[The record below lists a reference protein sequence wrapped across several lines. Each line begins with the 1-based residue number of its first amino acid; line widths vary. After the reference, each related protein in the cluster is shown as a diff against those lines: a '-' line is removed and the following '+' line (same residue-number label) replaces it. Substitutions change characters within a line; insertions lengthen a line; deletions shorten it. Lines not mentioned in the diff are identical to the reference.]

1 MYWSSEAKLTSI
13 VKIEQE
19 RVISKGGNASLLYL
33 PKEYFTPG
41 EKVSSQLEVDSEG
54 NLKMTLTKKLF
65 NFTCESLRALVGAD
79 FSVEFDKTIAGTQ
92 IFSAAK
98 GSVSV
103 SCVKSTQD
111 LEPAHATVSRR
122 FSQIRT
128 PLEYQSLMDTLKKLT
143 EKKLDAY
150 IEPEGDL
157 DTINVFKNPQRYG
170 LKDQA
175 EAVEALH
182 ETSKKLDFS
191 ITVRLNS
198 KTNTVEEIKEVL
210 KELKA

>member
-1 MYWSSEAKLTSI
+1 
-13 VKIEQE
+13 
-19 RVISKGGNASLLYL
+19 
-33 PKEYFTPG
+33 
-41 EKVSSQLEVDSEG
+41 
-54 NLKMTLTKKLF
+54 
-65 NFTCESLRALVGAD
+65 
-79 FSVEFDKTIAGTQ
+79 
-92 IFSAAK
+92 
-98 GSVSV
+98 
-103 SCVKSTQD
+103 
-111 LEPAHATVSRR
+111 
-122 FSQIRT
+122 
-128 PLEYQSLMDTLKKLT
+128 MDTLKKLT